1 MSKVEREIRE
11 QPEVLERLLREGRGR
26 AQEIAGRIRERA
38 PRYVVI
44 AARGSS
50 DNAARYAQYLFGA
63 HNRLPVC
70 LATPSLYTVYGAGPS
85 LVGAL
90 VVGVSQSGRSPDI
103 VAVLEAGRRDGAL
116 TVAITNEP
124 DSPLAQAAE
133 HVLPLGAGPERAVA
147 ATKTYTASLGA
158 LAMLSAALEAS
169 EARRD
174 ELTRLPN
181 ALAAALEANGALDD
195 AVARYRYAEQFV
207 VVGRG
212 FNYST
217 AFEVALKMKET
228 SYLIAEPYSP
238 ADLLHGPVAMI
249 DRGFPALVIAP
260 SGRVLSD
267 LAALMERS
275 PSGTPSSSRSP
286 TRRAS
291 SPAPAS
297 GCDSRAASP
306 SGSHRSWPCCR
317 VSSSPW
323 RSHARAAS
331 TPTAPAG
338 SARSPRRSDGARSS
352 SEREFIGHKVPLGCQ
367 MMQNIVV
374 RQSIGITPLDRR

>member
-1 MSKVEREIRE
+1 MSQVETEIRE
-11 QPEVLERLLREGRGR
+11 QPEVLARLLREGRAG
-26 AQEIAGRIRERA
+26 AEQIAARIRERA

-70 LATPSLYTVYGAGPS
+70 LATPSLFTLYEAGPS
-85 LVGAL
+85 LAGAL

-103 VAVLEAGRRDGAL
+103 VAVLEAARRDGSL

-124 DSPLAQAAE
+124 ESPLARAAE

-158 LAMLSAALEAS
+158 LAMLSAALEGSA
-169 EARRD
+169 ARFD
-174 ELTRLPN
+174 ELERLPALSSAHTLDLN
-181 ALAAALEANGALDD
+181 AALDD
-195 AVARYRYAEQFV
+195 KVARYRYAEQFV

-228 SYLIAEPYSP
+228 SYLVAEPYSP

-260 SGRVLSD
+260 SGRVLPD
-267 LAALMERS
+267 LAALMGTLAERHAELVAIS
-275 PSGTPSSSRSP
+275 
-286 TRRAS
+286 
-291 SPAPAS
+291 
-297 GCDSRAASP
+297 DDAA
-306 SGSHRSWPCCR
+306 
-317 VSSSPW
+317 VL
-323 RSHARAAS
+323 ARARVGLRLPPGVPEWLSPLVAVV
-331 TPTAPAG
+331 PGQLWADAL
-338 SARSPRRSDGARSS
+338 ARSRGLDPDKPRGLS
-352 SEREFIGHKVPLGCQ
+352 KVTETL
-367 MMQNIVV
+367 
-374 RQSIGITPLDRR
+374 